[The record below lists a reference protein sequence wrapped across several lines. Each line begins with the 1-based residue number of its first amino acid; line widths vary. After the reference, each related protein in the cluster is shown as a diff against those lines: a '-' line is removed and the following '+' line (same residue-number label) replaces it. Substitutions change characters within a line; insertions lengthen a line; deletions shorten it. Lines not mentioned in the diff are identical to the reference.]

1 MSPQTTTVLISALA
15 ALCGVTIG
23 GLITYLTNKDLKKKE
38 WKYDILREEINNRK
52 KLYSSFL
59 SEAYKLLL
67 IAIKNDATKVED
79 FITLSNYYSQ
89 IELQSNETI
98 VSIANDIYIFTV
110 KYEPS
115 KKNDA
120 EKLFSE
126 FKRRFIAEAKN
137 EIEYLKSS

>member
-1 MSPQTTTVLISALA
+1 ME
-15 ALCGVTIG
+15 
-23 GLITYLTNKDLKKKE
+23 YN
-38 WKYDILREEINNRK
+38 ILREEINSRK

-59 SEAYKLLL
+59 SEAYKLIL
-67 IAIKNDATKVED
+67 IAIKNNATEVED
-79 FITLSNYYSQ
+79 FTTLSNYYSQ

-98 VSIANDIYIFTV
+98 VSIANGIYIFTV

-120 EKLFSE
+120 EALFSE